1 MITMHCQYCGFDSP
15 DGAKFC
21 TKCGKPLACIESA
34 YRRCNTCC
42 HLNTIAAK
50 FCVACGCSLNM
61 ETANVSHSFSSNKCF
76 CGADLKMGA
85 KFCVKC
91 GSKIEPELHGKEI
104 TQLCSCGSAFKSNAK
119 FCVVCGAMRPPSN
132 IIMQEH
138 KGSRKKSFLSQWRIL
153 AAIFCLFAII
163 AGLYFT
169 FLYKPGIKKNLLA
182 VYEVLPNDTSETI
195 IQYNDELSIIIPV
208 GQIKTKDTLNLYSV
222 ENIDKPEFADDVLR
236 TYDFEFKETHSFNEQ
251 VEVVFSYKNDL
262 AQNDIEL
269 EQSVYIMYYNEASE
283 QWENTDAIINK
294 TNNTIRVFRSHF
306 SCLGLITHTSKP
318 GPMMQALGMIDPA
331 TINYPSGFDDA
342 EKTLASFIRD
352 KKPSE
357 KANGEGID
365 LFMKAYEITT
375 LSTGVHEDVF
385 KYPLFNKFNKL
396 AGNLGLLK
404 ATVAFGIELGK
415 GNYLDAIKSYSKE
428 LIMFKLGTMGWQFVA
443 IYNVASFLYDLYQ
456 EQMESESAEAIEQQ
470 YRNDYYHYNATK
482 NPYRKSSAEW
492 TSYISNNIDKLI
504 DFEWQLNQE
513 VEQYLL
519 AYFNERRDV
528 PDNIRQA
535 LIKMERA
542 RMKNVIKEA
551 VDRYLKD
558 LRQRQEMDVIQT
570 LSDMKMLMNTVIT
583 INVCVYGKEEGSK
596 AVRGLPVK
604 IVVAKDQELW
614 QGETDRAGQFV
625 FNCTWLGFYYY
636 GAPSEVEVEYEGNVY
651 KGKIAIDN
659 SNMAI
664 VRIYLN
670 ESNSSD
676 QMHEPDNDIADNSNS
691 EPTEQELNFKN
702 GFPKQLKGVYYFEK
716 DTQYTSVLSYGNA
729 TYIERLNLELT
740 VDASGAY
747 TAKGEAYTQWEDS
760 YSESS
765 EKISTVFSGHGQF
778 NIDCYHGISSTCY
791 CRATLDFSGSQH
803 SIKLDYSGVVYDKVE
818 SCKTAVT
825 DQLSFEEDGYIYGEL
840 FGHQIYRMQRRH

>member
-1 MITMHCQYCGFDSP
+1 MITMHCQYCGF
-15 DGAKFC
+15 
-21 TKCGKPLACIESA
+21 E
-34 YRRCNTCC
+34 
-42 HLNTIAAK
+42 
-50 FCVACGCSLNM
+50 
-61 ETANVSHSFSSNKCF
+61 SSNN
-76 CGADLKMGA
+76 A

-91 GSKIEPELHGKEI
+91 GKPCSKQAQKMVVCKVCGHQNGINANFCVSCGNKIIKENI
-104 TQLCSCGSAFKSNAK
+104 KIVSEETSKCSCGANLKSGAK
-119 FCVVCGAMRPPSN
+119 FCVVCGKRISN
-132 IIMQEH
+132 TVSIPLAIDYCICGKPYHANAKFCVSCGAARSIAKHEASSGDSKSEKRHKHVFRNVAAVLLLLGII
-138 KGSRKKSFLSQWRIL
+138 S
-153 AAIFCLFAII
+153 AV
-163 AGLYFT
+163 YFV
-169 FLYKPGIKKNLLA
+169 FFYEQGIKKTLLA
-182 VYEVLPNDTSETI
+182 SYQILPNDSSETI
-195 IQYNDELSIIIPV
+195 ITYKDEISIIIPA
-208 GQIKTKDTLNLYSV
+208 GQIKSIDTLKLYSV

-251 VEVVFSYKNDL
+251 VEVVFSYKKDL

-269 EQSVYIMYYNEASE
+269 GQSVYIMYYNETSE

-294 TNNTIRVFRSHF
+294 SNNTVRVFRSHF

-331 TINYPSGFDDA
+331 TINYPSGFSDA

-352 KKPSE
+352 KNPSE
-357 KANGEGID
+357 KTNGEGID

-404 ATVAFGIELGK
+404 ATVTFGIELGK
-415 GNYLDAIKSYSKE
+415 GNYLDAIKNYSKE

-443 IYNVASFLYDLYQ
+443 IYNVASFLYGLHQ
-456 EQMESESAEAIEQQ
+456 EQLASESAEAIEQQ
-470 YRNDYYHYNATK
+470 YRNDYYHYNATQ

-519 AYFNERRDV
+519 AYFDERRDV
-528 PDNIRQA
+528 PDNIKQA
-535 LIKMERA
+535 LIIMERA

-558 LRQRQEMDVIQT
+558 LREKQEMDVIQT
-570 LSDMKMLMNTVIT
+570 LSEMKKLMNTVIT

-636 GAPSEVEVEYEGNVY
+636 GAPSEVEVEYDGKIY

-670 ESNSSD
+670 ESNSND
-676 QMHEPDNDIADNSNS
+676 QTQEPVNDIADNSNS
-691 EPTEQELNFKN
+691 EPIDQELNFRN
-702 GFPKQLKGVYYFEK
+702 GFPKQLEGVYYFEK

-747 TAKGEAYTQWEDS
+747 SAKGEAYTQWEDS

-778 NIDCYHGISSTCY
+778 NIDCYQDIFSACY